1 MSEKLRPGDEVRVF
15 PGGRYAAHPDGGWPG
30 VVTSVARKYATAEYD
45 DGQIVEFSMETG
57 FGRDAH
63 PYYGMRVMTPAEIAL
78 DERRKQAEQVYDQV
92 RDQVYDQVYGQVGGQ
107 VAGQVRGQFRDQVYD
122 QVYGQVAGQVAAE
135 EEDR

>member
-1 MSEKLRPGDEVRVF
+1 MF

-78 DERRKQAEQVYDQV
+78 DERRKQAERAIRDSRQVELRPGHNLSLEQIAAI
-92 RDQVYDQVYGQVGGQ
+92 VGD
-107 VAGQVRGQFRDQVYD
+107 VA
-122 QVYGQVAGQVAAE
+122 
-135 EEDR
+135 